1 MENEDIIRALKDG
14 NVPPEGTFEI
24 SVGRD
29 SEILEFHNILENI
42 KQGKASAKFVE
53 GKFGTGKSF
62 LLKMIEENALE
73 NNFVVSKITITRD
86 VPFNK
91 FEEVYK
97 KIVSTLKC
105 KTGVSLQHI
114 IERWINELKIAAM
127 DETEDP
133 LQQNHI
139 VLDNIH
145 MDLQNARNY
154 SNSFVTAIESYYE
167 ASVNGD
173 DEIANYAQAWL
184 RCDDNIPFT
193 VKRQF
198 GVKGGVSKENVFD
211 FLKALS
217 ALISSMGYNGLV
229 ILIDEIEFII
239 MLANKNIRSTALDY
253 VRYLYDECNMGN
265 FEKTLFVMA
274 GTDEFFEN
282 PEKGVPSY
290 PALHQR
296 IKDAIESE
304 YKDLRKPI
312 MKLEGFT
319 NEDLD
324 TLTRKILVLYSSV
337 YGNEITEKFDD
348 SLIVSIIDFYK
359 EKSILTGSVQPRDYV
374 RGVVS
379 ALDIVQQNPDKFD
392 SGEKIIDLF
401 DNLEWDN
408 FDDELEM
415 FE

>member
-1 MENEDIIRALKDG
+1 MENEDIIRSLKDG

-24 SVGRD
+24 SVARD
-29 SEILEFHNILENI
+29 SEIKEFENLLEKVSN
-42 KQGKASAKFVE
+42 GKALCKFVE

-62 LLKMIEENALE
+62 LLKMIEEKAIE
-73 NNFVVSKITITRD
+73 DNFVVSKITITRD

-91 FEEVYK
+91 FEEVYR
-97 KIVSTLKC
+97 KIVSTLRC

-127 DETEDP
+127 DETDDP

-139 VLDNIH
+139 VMDNMH
-145 MDLQNARNY
+145 MDLMNARNY
-154 SNSFVTAIESYYE
+154 SNSFVTAIEHYYE
-167 ASVNGD
+167 ATTAGN
-173 DEIANYAQAWL
+173 DELANYAQAWL
-184 RCDDNIPFT
+184 RCDDNIPFQI
-193 VKRQF
+193 KRQF
-198 GVKGGVSKENVFD
+198 GVKGGVSKENVFE

-217 ALISSMGYNGLV
+217 ALVSAVGYNGLV
-229 ILIDEIEFII
+229 ILIDEVEFII

-253 VRYLYDECNMGN
+253 VRYLYDECNIGN

-282 PEKGVPSY
+282 AEKGVPSY

-312 MKLEGFT
+312 IKLEGFS
-319 NEDLD
+319 NEDLEA
-324 TLTRKILVLYSSV
+324 LTTKILNLYSEV
-337 YGNEITEKFDD
+337 YGNEVVEKFDNN
-348 SLIVSIIDFYK
+348 LISGIIDFYK
-359 EKSILTGSVQPRDYV
+359 EKSLLTGSVQPRDYV

-379 ALDIVQQNPDKFD
+379 ALDIVQQNPDKFQ
-392 SGEKIIDLF
+392 SNQEILDLF
-401 DNLEWDN
+401 DNLEWEK
-408 FDDELEM
+408 FEEELEI